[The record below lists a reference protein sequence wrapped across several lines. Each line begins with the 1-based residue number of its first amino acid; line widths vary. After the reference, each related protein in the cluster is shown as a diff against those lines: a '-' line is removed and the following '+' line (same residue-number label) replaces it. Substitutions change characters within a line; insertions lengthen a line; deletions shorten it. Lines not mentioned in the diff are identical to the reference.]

1 MSHDTFRITSPTI
14 ILFPEDGRHVSRMI
28 SKGELI
34 TINTET
40 FNGNKLVEVLWEG
53 RVVMMFTQDLRARG
67 EKIN

>member
-1 MSHDTFRITSPTI
+1 MSQDTFRITSPTVV
-14 ILFPEDGRHVSRMI
+14 LFLEDGGHVSRMI

-34 TINTET
+34 TINSET

-53 RVVMMFTQDLRARG
+53 RAVMMFTQDLRARG